1 MSNKADLSPDIAVL
15 FGLLRALG
23 LQSVSVSTW
32 KPEQKDARGPL
43 PERSDLAKD
52 LIDLIDRRGR
62 PVEHQYLLRLLAESI
77 DTRGIVPV
85 VDALHAVRYPD
96 CVNGAEPS
104 PPHGTVDGDML
115 NGFDIALQKLRDGYG
130 VRRRGWNGAGLT
142 VRMQVPDA
150 HSKMTLPYLYIEYP
164 ATHPVTPGARCPWL
178 ASQTDMCATDW
189 ELVVP

>member
-1 MSNKADLSPDIAVL
+1 MSNKADLSP
-15 FGLLRALG
+15 
-23 LQSVSVSTW
+23 
-32 KPEQKDARGPL
+32 
-43 PERSDLAKD
+43 LAKD

-62 PVEHQYLLRLLAESI
+62 QYLLRMLAETV

-96 CVNGAEPS
+96 CDNSPDPS
-104 PPHGTVDGDML
+104 STRPHGTVTGDIL
-115 NGFDIALQKLRDGYG
+115 GGFEIALQKLRDGYG
-130 VRRRGWNGAGLT
+130 VRRSGWNGAGLT
-142 VRMQVPDA
+142 VRMQVPDE

-178 ASQTDMCATDW
+178 ASQTDLCATDW